1 MMTEIPDSNERIT
14 DLVERH
20 FEISQVTWGGPKLPF
35 VVRYEGVLTGD
46 ALAAHETLFADLQA
60 ENLTP
65 LFLEDDDGQQ
75 IVQIIEGLPKAKRSN
90 PWINLILFLL
100 TLLSMLF
107 TGAQYVYGGNEGAT
121 EGGIMQFFVENPW
134 AGLPFA
140 ASLLAILLAHEFGHY
155 IAGRIHRTDVTLPY
169 FLPFP
174 FSPFGT
180 LGAFIQLKS
189 PPRNKRELLDIG
201 LAGPIAGLVVAIPI
215 LLLGLSLS
223 ELDRIPLFIR
233 LGDAFYLEGNS
244 IIYLFSKYVVFHEWI
259 PTPMS
264 YGDLSPALYWARYL
278 LTGLPTPLGGMDVML
293 HPVAWAGW
301 AGLLVTSLNLIPA
314 GQLDGGHLLY
324 SLLGRDA
331 KRFVP
336 AILIV
341 LAALGFYW
349 SGWWLWVFL
358 IFMMGRSHAQ
368 PLNQITRLDPTRKFL
383 AILGLVIFVLVFT
396 PIPLRPIIGPFFGP

>member
-1 MMTEIPDSNERIT
+1 
-14 DLVERH
+14 
-20 FEISQVTWGGPKLPF
+20 
-35 VVRYEGVLTGD
+35 
-46 ALAAHETLFADLQA
+46 
-60 ENLTP
+60 
-65 LFLEDDDGQQ
+65 
-75 IVQIIEGLPKAKRSN
+75 
-90 PWINLILFLL
+90 
-100 TLLSMLF
+100 
-107 TGAQYVYGGNEGAT
+107 
-121 EGGIMQFFVENPW
+121 
-134 AGLPFA
+134 
-140 ASLLAILLAHEFGHY
+140 
-155 IAGRIHRTDVTLPY
+155 
-169 FLPFP
+169 
-174 FSPFGT
+174 
-180 LGAFIQLKS
+180 
-189 PPRNKRELLDIG
+189 
-201 LAGPIAGLVVAIPI
+201 
-215 LLLGLSLS
+215 
-223 ELDRIPLFIR
+223 LDRIPLFIR

-383 AILGLVIFVLVFT
+383 AIMGLVIFVLVFT